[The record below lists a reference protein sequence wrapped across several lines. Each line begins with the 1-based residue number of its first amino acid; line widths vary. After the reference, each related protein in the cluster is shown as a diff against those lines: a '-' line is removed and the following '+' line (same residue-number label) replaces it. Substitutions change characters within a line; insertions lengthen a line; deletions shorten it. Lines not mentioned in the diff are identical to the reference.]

1 MNPNK
6 YKIWKT
12 MQKRSEK
19 DRDISQLKWLIEVLH
34 GLQQTVIDEAVSEW
48 QKCLRTCV
56 FFTRDERFEHLLI

>member
-1 MNPNK
+1 
-6 YKIWKT
+6 

-19 DRDISQLKWLIEVLH
+19 DRDVSQLKWLIEMLH

-56 FFTRDERFEHLLI
+56 FLLEMNVLSSY